1 MNFNYDNY
9 HISSVKVSFSVNE
22 SVLGKKVEK
31 IQALIPLPRQVSINT
46 KMPSLSKKVRN
57 NILNSRKENVFTA
70 AKDLYV
76 VHNKKNGN
84 TNNNIYSLNVVLYF
98 FIDVF
103 GILNSFRISY
113 PIESFNCNFLFLF
126 NLFYDARVNIR
137 KSLVFWCF
145 QGV

>member
-137 KSLVFWCF
+137 KPLVF
-145 QGV
+145 

>member
-31 IQALIPLPRQVSINT
+31 IQALIPYPRQVSINT

-76 VHNKKNGN
+76 VHNKK
-84 TNNNIYSLNVVLYF
+84 TAI
-98 FIDVF
+98 
-103 GILNSFRISY
+103 RISTFI
-113 PIESFNCNFLFLF
+113 P
-126 NLFYDARVNIR
+126 
-137 KSLVFWCF
+137 
-145 QGV
+145 

>member
-46 KMPSLSKKVRN
+46 KMPSSSKKVRN

-137 KSLVFWCF
+137 KPLVF
-145 QGV
+145 

>member
-31 IQALIPLPRQVSINT
+31 IQALIPIRRQVSINT

-70 AKDLYV
+70 TKDLYI

-84 TNNNIYSLNVVLYF
+84 TNINIYSLNVVLHF

-113 PIESFNCNFLFLF
+113 PIESFNCNLFLF

-137 KSLVFWCF
+137 KPLVF
-145 QGV
+145 

>member
-1 MNFNYDNY
+1 M
-9 HISSVKVSFSVNE
+9 KVSFSVNE

-31 IQALIPLPRQVSINT
+31 IQALIPIRRQVSINT

-70 AKDLYV
+70 TKDLYI

-84 TNNNIYSLNVVLYF
+84 TNINIYSLNVVLYF

-137 KSLVFWCF
+137 KPLVF
-145 QGV
+145 